1 MAKSRDKTD
10 RPTGG
15 SENDVAPDTVTPE
28 SAAAERPRRRREGK
42 PEPEAA
48 KEKEASPKVSG
59 RSAARAAPANSIR
72 PTRAPERAGRAAGGP
87 APAEGAKNDGER
99 QAAATDPATTPSPS
113 AAPAALRTGG
123 DSAAVP
129 QSVRDRFVQDGRRYY
144 FPDGAPAFK
153 DLGKRLT
160 TQSENT
166 EVVASLIGIAEVRGW
181 NEVTV
186 SGTDRFRRE
195 AWRQARL
202 AGLEVRGYKPTA
214 VEQAQL
220 VRAIA
225 ARGQGEQREFHL
237 VSEPGEP
244 GDASQPESARP
255 EGDAARRGSAPA
267 KPPTERISGK
277 LLDHGHDTYR
287 HDPHEPA
294 SYFVRIQTKSGQRE
308 FWGLDIERAIGK
320 SLTQPQI
327 GEKVTLQRAGRE
339 TVTVKRHE
347 RDPEGKVI
355 ASREVVTF
363 RNRWVIERSDFF
375 EERAAAAG
383 VLRDPSIAPRQAVR
397 NHPELAGTYL
407 NLKAAEIAARA
418 IRDPQDQK
426 RFVALVR
433 SAMAD
438 QIERGEPLQPVRLRE
453 RDSRTLPRDR
463 EAQARG

>member
-10 RPTGG
+10 PSTAGG
-15 SENDVAPDTVTPE
+15 ETDVAANTVSPE
-28 SAAAERPRRRREGK
+28 SAAPQAPRRRRAGK

-48 KEKEASPKVSG
+48 NEKEGSPKASG
-59 RSAARAAPANSIR
+59 RRAARSAPANSIR
-72 PTRAPERAGRAAGGP
+72 PTRAPQRAGRPAGAP
-87 APAEGAKNDGER
+87 AQAEGAKDDGER
-99 QAAATDPATTPSPS
+99 QAAAPDPATGSTPG
-113 AAPAALRTGG
+113 AAPAVSRNGAH
-123 DSAAVP
+123 SAAVP

-153 DLGKRLT
+153 DLGRRLT

-166 EVVASLIGIAEVRGW
+166 EVVASFIGIAEARGW
-181 NEVTV
+181 NELTV
-186 SGTDRFRRE
+186 SGTERFRRE

-202 AGLEVRGYKPTA
+202 AGLEVRGYKPTG

-220 VRAIA
+220 VRALS
-225 ARGQGEQREFHL
+225 ARAQGEQREFQL
-237 VSEPGEP
+237 VREPDP
-244 GDASQPESARP
+244 PDDPSQPESARR
-255 EGDAARRGSAPA
+255 EGDGARPGSAPA
-267 KPPTERISGK
+267 KPPTERIVGK

-287 HDPHEPA
+287 HDPHEAA
-294 SYFVRIQTKSGQRE
+294 SYFVRIQTKTGQRE
-308 FWGLDIERAIGK
+308 FWGLDLERAIGK

-327 GEKVTLQRAGRE
+327 GEEVTLQRAGRE
-339 TVTVKRHE
+339 PVTVKRHE
-347 RDPEGKVI
+347 RDPEGKVVG
-355 ASREVVTF
+355 SKEVQTF

-407 NLKAAEIAARA
+407 NLRAAEIAARA

-453 RDSRTLPRDR
+453 RDSRSLPRDR